1 MKMEEMVELVI
12 LAKSIKHRGYCVA
25 GKCVAGKKNGE
36 WIRVVSDEKGKELT
50 YEQAMACNANDIK
63 PLDKVKINLI
73 KPEPLP
79 HQPENHLND
88 QTTTWVS
95 NYQITLDQLEQYL
108 DSPTD
113 LWGSNSNRILYEDI
127 ENGKV
132 KINNS
137 LYLIRVHNIE
147 TYQYTTDEGKVK
159 RRVSFDYNSVNYC
172 LPVTD
177 PEFDD
182 IKSKELNNPIL
193 CISLGENH
201 ENYCYKIVAKIFY
214 L

>member
-1 MKMEEMVELVI
+1 
-12 LAKSIKHRGYCVA
+12 
-25 GKCVAGKKNGE
+25 
-36 WIRVVSDEKGKELT
+36 
-50 YEQAMACNANDIK
+50 MACNANDIK

-147 TYQYTTDEGKVK
+147 T
-159 RRVSFDYNSVNYC
+159 
-172 LPVTD
+172 
-177 PEFDD
+177 
-182 IKSKELNNPIL
+182 
-193 CISLGENH
+193 
-201 ENYCYKIVAKIFY
+201 
-214 L
+214 